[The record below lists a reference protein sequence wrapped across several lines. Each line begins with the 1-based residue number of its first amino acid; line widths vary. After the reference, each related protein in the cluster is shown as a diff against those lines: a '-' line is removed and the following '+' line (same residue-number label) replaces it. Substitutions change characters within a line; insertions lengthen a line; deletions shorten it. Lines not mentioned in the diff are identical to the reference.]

1 MQAAEKREQEQ
12 QKFLEKLHETAVT
25 DDHGEYESGIS
36 VLKAVHL
43 LIEIIIEERNGHVE
57 ATNSRIIL
65 ILTSVL
71 DDIND
76 FARVPEE
83 AAVLK
88 YRLLELL
95 LKDCFREAQSE
106 LLKIQVHEPKRLYA
120 GHQATDE
127 V

>member
-1 MQAAEKREQEQ
+1 MQAAQKREQEQ

-43 LIEIIIEERNGHVE
+43 LIEIIIEERNGDVE
-57 ATNSRIIL
+57 TTNPYIIRI
-65 ILTSVL
+65 L

-95 LKDCFREAQSE
+95 LKECFREAQSE
-106 LLKIQVHEPKRLYA
+106 LLRIQVHEPKRLYA